1 MIEWAQ
7 VENVMRKA
15 FDGLFLEYSDTTEVG
30 PDQKAIAV
38 LVEVSVDPSYTEDTT
53 SLATP
58 PYSREITATIHWI
71 GLKADALD
79 CGRSLNTA
87 YHRAGELALTEIDG
101 SDITGVQRASQEA
114 GPHADREHYLLG
126 VEVWVF
132 LK

>member
-1 MIEWAQ
+1 MIEWHE
-7 VENVMRKA
+7 VSNVLRKA
-15 FDGLFLEYSDTTEVG
+15 FDGLFLEYSETSEIG

-38 LVEVSVDPSYTEDTT
+38 LVNLSVDPSYTDDQT
-53 SLATP
+53 SITTP

-71 GLKADALD
+71 ALKTDAQRA
-79 CGRSLNTA
+79 GVALNTA
-87 YHRAGELALTEIDG
+87 YHRAGELAITEIYG

-114 GPHADREHYLLG
+114 EPHAKREDFLLG